1 MAETLKEYLVKL
13 GWDINK
19 SQLTQSLHSINS
31 FSSSSEGLIS
41 RLSKNLLKAGSA
53 VASAL
58 LGTTSAVTAMMF
70 GVADADREV
79 ERFARRMWMTESQ
92 ARSLTTALDAVGA
105 SYQDIYY
112 MTAEEY
118 RNYLETDFDDVDLKE
133 LKDIRKIRID
143 RNHTKEKRIAQ
154 YLRQVGNPYLV
165 CIGNV
170 KVKIRFANNGVSF
183 EDAFEELLLSV

>member
-1 MAETLKEYLVKL
+1 
-13 GWDINK
+13 
-19 SQLTQSLHSINS
+19 
-31 FSSSSEGLIS
+31 
-41 RLSKNLLKAGSA
+41 
-53 VASAL
+53 
-58 LGTTSAVTAMMF
+58 
-70 GVADADREV
+70 
-79 ERFARRMWMTESQ
+79 
-92 ARSLTTALDAVGA
+92 
-105 SYQDIYY
+105 

-143 RNHTKEKRIAQ
+143 RNQTKEKRIAQ

-183 EDAFEELLLSV
+183 EEMHLRNFCFLYKKVMVKSEELC

>member
-1 MAETLKEYLVKL
+1 MQGDSTGKFLY
-13 GWDINK
+13 
-19 SQLTQSLHSINS
+19 HSA
-31 FSSSSEGLIS
+31 GLPACD
-41 RLSKNLLKAGSA
+41 LQYSA
-53 VASAL
+53 HK
-58 LGTTSAVTAMMF
+58 
-70 GVADADREV
+70 
-79 ERFARRMWMTESQ
+79 
-92 ARSLTTALDAVGA
+92 
-105 SYQDIYY
+105 
-112 MTAEEY
+112 EEY

-143 RNHTKEKRIAQ
+143 RNQTKEKRIAQ

>member
-1 MAETLKEYLVKL
+1 
-13 GWDINK
+13 
-19 SQLTQSLHSINS
+19 
-31 FSSSSEGLIS
+31 
-41 RLSKNLLKAGSA
+41 
-53 VASAL
+53 
-58 LGTTSAVTAMMF
+58 
-70 GVADADREV
+70 
-79 ERFARRMWMTESQ
+79 
-92 ARSLTTALDAVGA
+92 
-105 SYQDIYY
+105 

-143 RNHTKEKRIAQ
+143 QNETKKKRIAQ

>member
-1 MAETLKEYLVKL
+1 
-13 GWDINK
+13 
-19 SQLTQSLHSINS
+19 
-31 FSSSSEGLIS
+31 
-41 RLSKNLLKAGSA
+41 
-53 VASAL
+53 
-58 LGTTSAVTAMMF
+58 
-70 GVADADREV
+70 
-79 ERFARRMWMTESQ
+79 
-92 ARSLTTALDAVGA
+92 
-105 SYQDIYY
+105 

-143 RNHTKEKRIAQ
+143 RNKTKEKRIAQ

-183 EDAFEELLLSV
+183 EDAFAVSYTHLRAHETSAHTRVYLLKMHLRKFCFLYKK

>member
-1 MAETLKEYLVKL
+1 
-13 GWDINK
+13 
-19 SQLTQSLHSINS
+19 
-31 FSSSSEGLIS
+31 
-41 RLSKNLLKAGSA
+41 
-53 VASAL
+53 
-58 LGTTSAVTAMMF
+58 
-70 GVADADREV
+70 
-79 ERFARRMWMTESQ
+79 
-92 ARSLTTALDAVGA
+92 
-105 SYQDIYY
+105 

-143 RNHTKEKRIAQ
+143 RNQTKEKRIAQ

-183 EDAFEELLLSV
+183 EDAFEELLLSVVNCNRKAENNCNFTYCTKM